1 MKDNGIVGTLTRRR
15 NKSIFLEYI
24 GKNVSIFIFD
34 TVLLLVIQCA
44 GKYGKWKRRDNWRRR
59 ERNAV
64 DKRGRSNGG
73 GGNAV
78 NGSVYYRPR
87 SSSHVAVVQ
96 FFYFLNYISDK
107 SIWNEPPTDGFCNI
121 RNIFF
126 FFRIFFQ
133 YKSAELFFW
142 KSITYNNSCSSVRD

>member
-44 GKYGKWKRRDNWRRR
+44 GKYGKFVQRRRR

-107 SIWNEPPTDGFCNI
+107 SI
-121 RNIFF
+121 
-126 FFRIFFQ
+126 
-133 YKSAELFFW
+133 
-142 KSITYNNSCSSVRD
+142 